1 MHPPRL
7 AKYAACLLTG
17 IALTAILRAQATG
30 SAADE
35 KAIRSMMAAMTD
47 AFTNHDAK
55 SWARYCTPTA
65 RLVTV
70 RGESMEGAA
79 EIEMGL
85 TSILQTRG
93 KTATLRSLDLSVRF
107 LRPDVALAYVTNE
120 MSGLV
125 SADGQPQPSHRELSI
140 RVLVK
145 DAGVWKVAAF
155 HNTMLPQ

>member
-1 MHPPRL
+1 MLSHRPAIYIL
-7 AKYAACLLTG
+7 IAF
-17 IALTAILRAQATG
+17 ALTATLGAQTAG

-35 KAIRSMMAAMTD
+35 QAIRSIMAATTD

-55 SWARYCTPTA
+55 AWARYCTPTA

-79 EIEMGL
+79 EIEKGL
-85 TSILQTRG
+85 TSIFQTRG
-93 KTATLRSLDLSVRF
+93 KTARLRTLDLSIRF

-125 SADGQPQPSHRELSI
+125 SADGRPQLAHRELSI
-140 RVLVK
+140 RVVVK
-145 DAGVWKVAAF
+145 DAGAWKVAAF
-155 HNTMLPQ
+155 HNTMLP